1 MRCTAKTRYVSC
13 SLHSPIHSGSC
24 VNSPLQGSNM
34 RPPSLLERSSLRNL
48 TIVFC
53 VHITTLGS
61 GVSVTHNRKQLFSIS
76 SAFHIQPD
84 HMTNHRIVIS
94 CSNLLEGYRL
104 LVLLTLLLQI
114 PVSSAVPLSH
124 TAFRNISL
132 PGSLQDDSRLLCS
145 SWYGYVSSCGL

>member
-1 MRCTAKTRYVSC
+1 MKNPQKLLSSNRWQIFFIQISFPTARVRCTAKTRYVSC

-24 VNSPLQGSNM
+24 ANSPLQGSNM

-84 HMTNHRIVIS
+84 HMTSHRIVIS
-94 CSNLLEGYRL
+94 CSNLLESYAFF
-104 LVLLTLLLQI
+104 VCHYI
-114 PVSSAVPLSH
+114 HH
-124 TAFRNISL
+124 TAPS
-132 PGSLQDDSRLLCS
+132 
-145 SWYGYVSSCGL
+145 YVFSQNKY